1 MQAWK
6 RFVILVSS
14 VCVFALFSFSPVHA
28 EESSWF
34 DHFLLASGFS
44 KSSSI
49 SGSLSGSTLSPVSGT
64 TLGLTGNV
72 GSSFISG
79 SQSSSAF
86 SFNDPTRSLS
96 LYSSSLP
103 SFSDPARTISLSFS
117 QSDIWSGTSNERVF
131 HLSQPL
137 KDDVYL
143 VLGFVSGFVVDVLT
157 SSDGSSWVGRI
168 FGTINYNDHSAP
180 KAELRGFLL
189 KKGTEYFKLTSYGNS
204 CSIYVPYFGSLQDMP
219 SDLSLLFGLKKYD
232 LADIHK
238 DIVSGNSSSQSV
250 KDSINSKNTALSN
263 NISSVNTFENQQG
276 ENFTN
281 DMKSINFESSDLVE
295 NSNFLSS
302 AKFVRDQYEHLT
314 NGTPFYSL
322 IVFSLSLGIGLTVI
336 GRLRNR

>member
-6 RFVILVSS
+6 RFGILVSS

-28 EESSWF
+28 EDSSWF
-34 DHFLLASGFS
+34 DHFLEASGFS
-44 KSSSI
+44 NSSSI
-49 SGSLSGSTLSPVSGT
+49 SGSLSGSNLSPVSGT
-64 TLGLTGNV
+64 TLELTGSV

-79 SQSSSAF
+79 SQSSSSF
-86 SFNDPTRSLS
+86 SFTDPSRSLS
-96 LYSSSLP
+96 LYSSHLP

-117 QSDIWSGTSNERVF
+117 QSDIWSGISNERVCS
-131 HLSQPL
+131 LNEPL
-137 KDDVYL
+137 KNDVYL
-143 VLGFVSGFVVDVLT
+143 VLGYVSGYVRVLT
-157 SSDGSSWVGRI
+157 SSDGSSWDSSV
-168 FGTINYNDHSAP
+168 FNLVNYNDQLP
-180 KAELRGFLL
+180 KAEMHGFIL
-189 KKGTEYFKLTSYGNS
+189 KSGTRYFKLTSYS
-204 CSIYVPYFGSLQDMP
+204 SFCSLYVPYFGSLQDMP
-219 SDLSLLFGLKKYD
+219 SYLALLFGLKKYD
-232 LADIHK
+232 LADIHN

-276 ENFTN
+276 NNFTN
-281 DMKSINFESSDLVE
+281 DMQSINFESSDLVQ

-314 NGTPFYSL
+314 NDTPFYSL